1 MRGVRGKENCV
12 AETKTMWQVGEE
24 LRKRGINSWGEE
36 KEIHLTA
43 KRPRKRTNSGG
54 VAGTEGGSRGQRGRA
69 LGSGEW
75 RCRRR
80 AGVRRFGRAERPY
93 LGGEEIQ
100 PRRRVLQRQAVNL
113 TAINVFTHSE
123 IITHNLIDSCEFSSR
138 QFRPGGGSR
147 RGHQGSSCQWGCGSV
162 WRWHCTQRCIF
173 TGQRQ
178 DGKLARRL
186 DRSDFKT
193 LKSC

>member
-1 MRGVRGKENCV
+1 MSQKQKQCGRS
-12 AETKTMWQVGEE
+12 GEE
-24 LRKRGINSWGEE
+24 LRKRGVNSWGEE

-43 KRPRKRTNSGG
+43 KRQRKRTNSGS

-69 LGSGEW
+69 LRSGEW

-93 LGGEEIQ
+93 LGEGEEIQ
-100 PRRRVLQRQAVNL
+100 PRRRVLQRQAVIL

-123 IITHNLIDSCEFSSR
+123 IITHNLIDPCEFSSR

-162 WRWHCTQRCIF
+162 WRRHCTQR
-173 TGQRQ
+173 
-178 DGKLARRL
+178 
-186 DRSDFKT
+186 
-193 LKSC
+193 